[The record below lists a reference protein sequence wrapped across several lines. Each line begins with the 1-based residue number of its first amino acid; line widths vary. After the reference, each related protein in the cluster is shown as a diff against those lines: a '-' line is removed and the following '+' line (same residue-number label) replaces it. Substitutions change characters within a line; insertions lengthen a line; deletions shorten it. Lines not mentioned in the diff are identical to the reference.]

1 LFFLKRRNP
10 AGVESR
16 LGDFLLKSI
25 EQQTRTS
32 QQLFWISFFL
42 SYYHDT
48 DKTVLSV
55 EAPEEPVQLNRLS
68 FSAPKAGILF
78 QEKKKS

>member
-1 LFFLKRRNP
+1 LDFF
-10 AGVESR
+10 
-16 LGDFLLKSI
+16 FFFF
-25 EQQTRTS
+25 
-32 QQLFWISFFL
+32 FWSS
-42 SYYHDT
+42 SYDT